1 MKNNNILILLITA
14 AILSS
19 CSLNEEPQSSVSKN
33 LVFSTESGLEMYCYS
48 FYDMLPSVTNAY
60 EMDAMSDYGAVSN
73 FDSFLREGGYSAETS
88 SGWSWG
94 NLRNINYFIENNIS
108 EEIPQE
114 LRNHYNGIARFF
126 RAYFYFDKVI
136 RFGDVPWVDR
146 TLDVKDEALFAPRDS
161 RTLVMEKVLEDLD
174 YAAENIQTTES
185 DGSLITK
192 WVAYAFKSRVCLF
205 EGSFRK
211 YHNELNLSGTAD
223 QWFQKAAE
231 AANVVMTQS
240 GHSLYTG
247 AGSDLSYRALFIN
260 ESAETSEVMLA
271 AVADESLGVLGDA
284 NWWWTSGTYGPRFSL
299 IRTFVNTFLMS
310 DGTPFTEQPDYETM
324 LFFDETQNRDSR
336 LAQIIRTPG
345 YTRDGQPAPP
355 NFNGY
360 SYTGY
365 QPIKYSMDETK
376 YDDGRLNTND
386 IPLFRYAEVLLNYAE
401 AKAEQGTLT
410 DADWAKTIG
419 ALRAR
424 AGITGGLATKPI
436 TVDTYLLDHY
446 FPEITDPVIL
456 EVRRE
461 RSIELALEGFRF
473 SDLKRWKKGELMTM
487 RWTGIYVPELNV
499 EMDLDQDGIS
509 DVLFY
514 QGTKPTG
521 LPASCTPVDVGEGNQ
536 QGLTNGTTGH
546 LTWSDNDLR
555 TWYPDG
561 RQYYY
566 PIPASAILKNKDL
579 EQNPGW

>member
-1 MKNNNILILLITA
+1 
-14 AILSS
+14 
-19 CSLNEEPQSSVSKN
+19 
-33 LVFSTESGLEMYCYS
+33 
-48 FYDMLPSVTNAY
+48 
-60 EMDAMSDYGAVSN
+60 
-73 FDSFLREGGYSAETS
+73 
-88 SGWSWG
+88 
-94 NLRNINYFIENNIS
+94 
-108 EEIPQE
+108 
-114 LRNHYNGIARFF
+114 
-126 RAYFYFDKVI
+126 
-136 RFGDVPWVDR
+136 
-146 TLDVKDEALFAPRDS
+146 
-161 RTLVMEKVLEDLD
+161 
-174 YAAENIQTTES
+174 
-185 DGSLITK
+185 
-192 WVAYAFKSRVCLF
+192 
-205 EGSFRK
+205 
-211 YHNELNLSGTAD
+211 
-223 QWFQKAAE
+223 
-231 AANVVMTQS
+231 
-240 GHSLYTG
+240 
-247 AGSDLSYRALFIN
+247 
-260 ESAETSEVMLA
+260 
-271 AVADESLGVLGDA
+271 
-284 NWWWTSGTYGPRFSL
+284 
-299 IRTFVNTFLMS
+299 MS

-419 ALRAR
+419 ALRDR

-436 TVDTYLLDHY
+436 TVDAYLQDHY
-446 FPEITDPVIL
+446 FPEITDPVML

-499 EMDLDQDGIS
+499 EMDLNQDGIS

-536 QGLTNGTTGH
+536 QGLTNGTHGH